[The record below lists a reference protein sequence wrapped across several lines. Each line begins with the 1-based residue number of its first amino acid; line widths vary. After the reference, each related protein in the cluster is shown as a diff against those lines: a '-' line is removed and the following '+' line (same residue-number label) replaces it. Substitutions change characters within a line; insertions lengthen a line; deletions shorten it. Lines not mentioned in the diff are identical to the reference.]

1 MENQGLYLT
10 PFQEKLLFK
19 SLQTDLRPEYR
30 RRIEIMLLANT
41 GQSQTQICKA
51 LGCSQE
57 TARYWIAM
65 VQAGQADKWN
75 EGSRG
80 RPKSVDE
87 RYLNR
92 LKELVNHGPRE
103 YGYSFSRWT
112 GQWLAKHLAKEL
124 DITVSTGYIN
134 MLLKEMGLS
143 SRQKKKPAEQLTEA
157 ELSQQ
162 PAQNLERALSQQE
175 PANCCSNPVLRVE

>member
-1 MENQGLYLT
+1 VEDRSLYLT
-10 PFQEKLLFK
+10 PFQHKLLLK

-30 RRIEIMLLANT
+30 RRIEIMLLADA
-41 GQSQTQICKA
+41 GQSQAQICKA

-65 VQAGQADKWN
+65 VQAGQAHKWN
-75 EGSRG
+75 EHSRG
-80 RPKSVDE
+80 RPKNIDE

-92 LKELVNHGPRE
+92 LKELVNYGPRE

-112 GQWLAKHLAKEL
+112 GQWLTKHLAKEL
-124 DITVSTGYIN
+124 DITVSAGYIN

-143 SRQKKKPAEQLTEA
+143 ARAKKKSAEQLTEA
-157 ELSQQ
+157 
-162 PAQNLERALSQQE
+162 
-175 PANCCSNPVLRVE
+175 

>member
-10 PFQEKLLFK
+10 PFQHKRLLK

-41 GQSQTQICKA
+41 GQSQAEICKA

-65 VQAGQADKWN
+65 LQAGQAHKWN
-75 EGSRG
+75 ERSRG
-80 RPKSVDE
+80 RPKIVDE

-92 LKELVNHGPRE
+92 LKELANHDPRE

-112 GQWLAKHLAKEL
+112 GQWLAKHLSKEL
-124 DITVSTGYIN
+124 NITVNPGYIN

-143 SRQKKKPAEQLTEA
+143 ARAKKKLAEQLTEA

-162 PAQNLERALSQQE
+162 PSQDLDWALSQ
-175 PANCCSNPVLRVE
+175 